1 MAHAWHTVTSM
12 SIEPLPGP
20 TCKNFVGYL
29 ANGKRVYVRRTKADR
44 SVAPIT
50 FAVFATATH
59 GKLTLVGRFHDPSTE
74 TRGAS
79 RQMYCANGREHGTS
93 ACCWTPLAAPISAQ
107 EAAHWYAH
115 WWTHVAHARAEVV
128 ALTPTH
134 LRRGSGSPV
143 PHNQADRIRPG
154 DLTEEQIRDVRDR
167 VMGGSPLSED
177 TLVASGDLILD
188 EGDPDVNIADARDRI
203 AAHLSR
209 KKAAPAP

>member
-1 MAHAWHTVTSM
+1 M
-12 SIEPLPGP
+12 SPSQSSPGQI
-20 TCKNFVGYL
+20 CVSFVGHL
-29 ANGKRVYVRRTKADR
+29 AGKRVYVRRTKADR
-44 SVAPIT
+44 SVAPIA
-50 FAVFATATH
+50 FAVFATVAN

-107 EAAHWYAH
+107 EEAHWCAH
-115 WWTHVAHARAEVV
+115 WWTHVANARAEVV

-134 LRRGSGSPV
+134 SARKAGPPV
-143 PHNQADRIRPG
+143 PYDQADRIHPG
-154 DLTEEQIRDVRDR
+154 DLTEEQIRDVRDH

-209 KKAAPAP
+209 KKDASTP